1 MGERPTYFSGFCSIC
16 LTWITDLLFLKKLK
30 QVILFVFI
38 AEFSMRN
45 PVLFARFIPNILP
58 PTQCDQ
64 LPSLIQEDCLLQENL
79 VTSQGFTR

>member
-1 MGERPTYFSGFCSIC
+1 
-16 LTWITDLLFLKKLK
+16 
-30 QVILFVFI
+30 
-38 AEFSMRN
+38 MRN

-64 LPSLIQEDCLLQENL
+64 LPNLIQEDRLLQENL